1 MFEVGDHV
9 FLKLQPYVQSSLAPR
24 ANQKL
29 TFKFFGSFPIVQ
41 KVGTI
46 AYKLELPLSYAIHPI
61 FHVSHLKKVVGSK
74 IQITPWPQQ
83 FSEHQIPEKILQRHL
98 ITRGVLMCFSCL
110 PNFLHASSRPNAR
123 DADDGTR
130 RRAAKQF
137 LLMSNFPGGY

>member
-46 AYKLELPLSYAIHPI
+46 AYKLELPLAYAIHPI
-61 FHVSHLKKVVGSK
+61 FHVSQLKKVVGSK

-83 FSEHQIPEKILQRHL
+83 FSEHQIPEKILQRRL
-98 ITRGVLMCFSCL
+98 ITRGVQTLIQVLVKWSASPESLATWEDMEALKQRFS
-110 PNFLHASSRPNAR
+110 
-123 DADDGTR
+123 
-130 RRAAKQF
+130 RAPA
-137 LLMSNFPGGY
+137 